1 MMKKEQAINFEYP
14 QTKVSTL
21 SEEEQ
26 INELLA
32 EANAHGVQMDVVHL
46 AKAISDKTQCTDLSA
61 FQWAY
66 KLCVLD
72 NE

>member
-1 MMKKEQAINFEYP
+1 MTEA
-14 QTKVSTL
+14 
-21 SEEEQ
+21 EQ

-32 EANAHGVQMDVVHL
+32 EANAHGVQMDVVNL
-46 AKAISDKTQCTDLSA
+46 AKAISDITQCTDLSA

-72 NE
+72 NV

>member
-1 MMKKEQAINFEYP
+1 MTEA
-14 QTKVSTL
+14 
-21 SEEEQ
+21 EQ

-32 EANAHGVQMDVVHL
+32 EANAHGVQLEVIDL
-46 AKAISDKTQCTDLSA
+46 AKAISDKTQCTALSA

-72 NE
+72 NA